1 MEQHQTDINTQK
13 DKCRLFE
20 LGIGKLRCNALWA
33 GTQYSLGCFTSMPRQ
48 HQLQYPHRTCTITNN
63 LCISNLSDRLIAESI
78 CEFNLHTRPGSPLC
92 MSALSSTCRLTV
104 YGTSALDTPHISN
117 RYQPHFLHTL
127 GQVHVDNVF

>member
-78 CEFNLHTRPGSPLC
+78 CEFAHKARLPPVYVSIVVNVQTDSLRDKRLGD
-92 MSALSSTCRLTV
+92 STYLK
-104 YGTSALDTPHISN
+104 
-117 RYQPHFLHTL
+117 
-127 GQVHVDNVF
+127 